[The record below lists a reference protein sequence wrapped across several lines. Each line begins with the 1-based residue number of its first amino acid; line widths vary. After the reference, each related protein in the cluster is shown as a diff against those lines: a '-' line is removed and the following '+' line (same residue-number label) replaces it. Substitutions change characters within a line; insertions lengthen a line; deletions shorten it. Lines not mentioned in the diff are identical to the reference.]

1 MNFGYYAFV
10 YILILI
16 NIYTFI
22 SNNTQIYHKIL
33 ICGHDSDI
41 LIESRWKLIERVGE
55 GMFGC
60 VARAYDSQLKRDVA
74 VKFGSISR
82 TEIEYQ
88 EKAGKIGIS
97 PAIIAKGKYYFVMD
111 YVFGELL
118 HDVLITPK
126 IKDDLMCL
134 CYLLDE
140 IKILHSDLHDKNI
153 KLNKNGK
160 PIVLDFGIA
169 KSFTDELLTNKNFMR
184 RYGINNPAN
193 ITQCYERYQERE
205 SYETYEVVPEKS
217 MFEKF
222 MSKLREAFV

>member
-1 MNFGYYAFV
+1 MSLGYYAFI
-10 YILILI
+10 YLLLLI
-16 NIYTFI
+16 NIYI
-22 SNNTQIYHKIL
+22 SIPNNTQTYHKIQ

-55 GMFGC
+55 GAFGC

-74 VKFGSISR
+74 IKFGSISR

-88 EKAGKIGIS
+88 EKAAKIGIS
-97 PAIIAKGKYYFVMD
+97 PAIIAKDKYYFVMD
-111 YVFGELL
+111 YVFGKLL
-118 HDVLITPK
+118 ADVLITPK

-140 IKILHSDLHDKNI
+140 IKILHRDLHGENI

-169 KSFTDELLTNKNFMR
+169 TSFTDELFTNKNFMR
-184 RYGINNPAN
+184 RYGIDNPAN

-205 SYETYEVVPEKS
+205 PYEPYELAPEKS